1 MCSISTAI
9 DDMEAFT
16 KLTDNIFLE
25 ILHSTDPKLDAA
37 REILKKIECRNL
49 YKYVGETQPS
59 KGSEIKREDY
69 QKLPGEIA
77 EAKPDVM
84 QLVKL
89 NAEDFIVDVVNM
101 DYGMEDKNPIDNVY
115 FYCKSNFN
123 QPITIAKEQVSQ
135 FLPEKF
141 KEQQIRVYCKKTDEE
156 SLYAA
161 QQYFVNW
168 CAKRAFNKP
177 QDGDVIAPLI
187 TTPQRDV
194 WNSQKSAQSPA
205 IPQETSKARQRLFR
219 DGLM

>member
-1 MCSISTAI
+1 MCCISTAI

-25 ILHSTDPKLDAA
+25 ILHSTDPNLSEA

-49 YKYVGETQPS
+49 YKYVGETQPK
-59 KGSEIKREDY
+59 KGSEINREDY
-69 QKLPGEIA
+69 EGLPGEIA
-77 EAKPDVM
+77 NAKPDVM
-84 QLVKL
+84 PLVKL
-89 NAEDFIVDVVNM
+89 TAEDFIVDVVSM

-123 QPITIAKEQVSQ
+123 QPVKIAKDQVSQ
-135 FLPEKF
+135 FLPDKF
-141 KEQQIRVYCKKTDEE
+141 KEQQIRVYCKKTDEK

-168 CAKRAFNKP
+168 CADRGLNKP

-187 TTPQRDV
+187 TPLKRD
-194 WNSQKSAQSPA
+194 WSFQKSAQSPA
-205 IPQETSKARQRLFR
+205 TPQETSKARQQLFR
-219 DGLM
+219 DV